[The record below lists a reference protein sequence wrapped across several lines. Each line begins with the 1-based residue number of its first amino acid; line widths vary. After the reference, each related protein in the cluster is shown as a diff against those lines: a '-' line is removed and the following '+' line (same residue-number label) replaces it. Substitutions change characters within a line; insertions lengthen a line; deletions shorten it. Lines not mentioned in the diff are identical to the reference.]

1 MALSGTAV
9 VTGGGRG
16 IGQAICTELAA
27 RGVDVVVADLDEG
40 EMDETKALVEEQER
54 TALTI
59 RTDVTNLDD
68 VETTV
73 ETALGE
79 FGSVEILVNN
89 AGIAGPTDPCES
101 IESEDWDAT
110 MAVNLRGPFFTCR
123 ALLPHM
129 KERSYGRIVN
139 VSSVTGKRPL
149 PNRTPYAASKM
160 GLIGFT
166 RTLAH
171 EVGRC
176 DINVNAVCPGS
187 VDGPRI
193 RRVIERQAEETGR
206 SCDEVRAQKESA
218 SAQGE
223 FVQRDD
229 VARVVAF
236 LCSPDANRMTGQ
248 DLNVSAGKVVY

>member
-27 RGVDVVVADLDEG
+27 RGADVVVADLDES
-40 EMDETKALVEEQER
+40 EMNETKALVSEQGR

-59 RTDVTNLDD
+59 RTDVTSIDD

-79 FGSVEILVNN
+79 FSSVEILVNN
-89 AGIAGPTDPCES
+89 AGIAGPTDPCEAT
-101 IESEDWDAT
+101 EPEDWDAT

-171 EVGRC
+171 EVGRH

-193 RRVIERQAEETGR
+193 RRVIDKQAEETGR
-206 SCDEVRAQKESA
+206 SYDEVRTQKENA
-218 SAQGE
+218 SARGE
-223 FVQRDD
+223 LVERED

-236 LCSPDANRMTGQ
+236 LCSADANQMTGQ